1 MTDTP
6 NSQPSTGIN
15 RSVDV
20 VDDENR
26 EDEITPI
33 GTTGHLPKGHPMR
46 AHFLL
51 PVIAVA
57 LFVAYSVVVTATSGA
72 ASFVASPMLIAA
84 ITMMVWHDRATETA

>member
-1 MTDTP
+1 
-6 NSQPSTGIN
+6 
-15 RSVDV
+15 
-20 VDDENR
+20 
-26 EDEITPI
+26 
-33 GTTGHLPKGHPMR
+33 MR